1 MPSIQSITEQNLADA
16 ISSAKQRVVYVAPG
30 IWPEVA
36 KALADAWRRL
46 GAEQVTVILDIDP
59 EICRFGYGSIEG
71 LAIVAQVAQSLNQ
84 AIGQEPGIRIC
95 IVIADD
101 QTFIFSP
108 TPRLIECAPGTIPDT
123 ENPSGKAVT
132 TPKANGIVLAAPP
145 AAIERDLGA
154 TPELAAER
162 TIGNEAVDHQ
172 KVEEVTKDL
181 KQNPPK
187 KFDLARAVNVYNAAI
202 QFAELKVSGCQL
214 SGHKARLPSELLKVA
229 RNNPIL
235 DKKID
240 KSLRLIEDEDE
251 LVKNESDDLSEAKIF
266 AERKRIEEEFLVHV
280 RGGTVIDRKKKGDF
294 IKQVEALQALVGKF
308 AAHVKEKLNDRY
320 LSTAE
325 QLSAEL
331 LSDVFFDIPPRWTK
345 RLGRD
350 PKPEK
355 LKFLI
360 EESLLKSF
368 GNPDRRIN
376 AMKADVIFKD
386 VTYDMLNEPEFIA
399 TISEHFPDLKH
410 MEEYTAAKESKEP
423 ADDLFSPH

>member
-1 MPSIQSITEQNLADA
+1 MPSIQSITDQDLVQA
-16 ISSAKQRVVYVAPG
+16 IQGAHQRVLYVAPG

-36 KALADAWRRL
+36 HSLANAWNQL
-46 GAEQVTVILDIDP
+46 GAERVTVILDIDA
-59 EICRFGYGSIEG
+59 EICRFGYGSIDG
-71 LAIVAQVAQSLNQ
+71 LKIVQDAAQALGQ
-84 AIGQEPGIRIC
+84 AIGHEPGIRIC

-101 QTFIFSP
+101 KTFIFSP
-108 TPRLIECAPGTIPDT
+108 TPRLIESTPDNPTLPGTTSPR
-123 ENPSGKAVT
+123 
-132 TPKANGIVLAAPP
+132 ANGIVLASPP
-145 AAIERDLGA
+145 PSVEKDLGA
-154 TPELAAER
+154 KPDLLSER
-162 TIGNEAVDHQ
+162 TIGMEAVAHAE
-172 KVEEVTKDL
+172 VEEVAKDL
-181 KQNPPK
+181 QRNPPK
-187 KFDLARAVNVYNAAI
+187 TFDVARAVNVYNAAI

-251 LVKNESDDLSEAKIF
+251 LVTNEGDDLSEVKIF

-280 RGGTVIDRKKKGDF
+280 KGGTVIDRKKKGAF
-294 IKQVEALQALVGKF
+294 IKQVEALQALVEKF

-320 LSTAE
+320 LFTAE

-368 GNPDRRIN
+368 GSPDRRIN
-376 AMKADVIFKD
+376 AMKAEVVFKD
-386 VTYDMLNEPEFIA
+386 VTYDMLNEPQFIA

-410 MEEYTAAKESKEP
+410 MEEYTAAKEAPK
-423 ADDLFSPH
+423 DQTDLFSR

>member
-1 MPSIQSITEQNLADA
+1 MPSIQTITDQHLIDA
-16 ISSAKQRVVYVAPG
+16 IKAAKQRVVFVAPG

-36 KALADAWRRL
+36 QSLTDTWHRL
-46 GAEQVTVILDIDP
+46 GADQVSVILDIDS
-59 EICRFGYGSIEG
+59 EVCRFGYGSIKG
-71 LAIVAQVAQSLNQ
+71 LQLIKQAANQLNQ
-84 AIGQEPGIRIC
+84 AVGHEPGIRIC
-95 IVIADD
+95 IVIADE

-108 TPRLIECAPGTIPDT
+108 TPRLIESSPDSPLVPGITVPR
-123 ENPSGKAVT
+123 
-132 TPKANGIVLAAPP
+132 ANGIVLSSPPP
-145 AAIERDLGA
+145 AVEKDLGA
-154 TPELAAER
+154 TPDQVTER
-162 TIGNEAVDHQ
+162 TIGMEAVDPGA
-172 KVEEVTKDL
+172 VETVAKEL
-181 KQNPPK
+181 EQNPPK
-187 KFDLARAVNVYNAAI
+187 TFDVARAVNVYNAAI

-229 RNNPIL
+229 RNNPVL

-251 LVKNESDDLSEAKIF
+251 LVKNENDDLSEAKIF

-294 IKQVEALQALVGKF
+294 IKQVEALQTLVGKF
-308 AAHVKEKLNDRY
+308 AEHVKEKLNDRY

-368 GNPDRRIN
+368 GSPDRRIN
-376 AMKADVIFKD
+376 AMKAEVIFKD

-410 MEEYTAAKESKEP
+410 MEEYTAAKESPKKPE
-423 ADDLFSPH
+423 DLVLAP

>member
-1 MPSIQSITEQNLADA
+1 MPSIQSITEQDLADA
-16 ISSAKQRVVYVAPG
+16 IKKAKQRVVYVAPG

-36 KALADAWRRL
+36 QVLADSWHRL
-46 GAEQVTVILDIDP
+46 GAEQVTVILDIDA

-71 LAIVAQVAQSLNQ
+71 LEIVKETASALTQ
-84 AIGQEPGIRIC
+84 AIGHEPGIRIC

-108 TPRLIECAPGTIPDT
+108 TPRLIECAPGTIQDP
-123 ENPSGKAVT
+123 ENPSGQAVT
-132 TPKANGIVLAAPP
+132 TPRANGIVLVAPP

-172 KVEEVTKDL
+172 KVEEVAKDL

-214 SGHKARLPSELLKVA
+214 SGHKASLPSELIKVA
-229 RNNPIL
+229 RKNPAL

-240 KSLRLIEDEDE
+240 KSLRLIEDEDDLINNKE
-251 LVKNESDDLSEAKIF
+251 LSEDTIF
-266 AERKRIEEEFLVHV
+266 TERKRIEKAFLVHV
-280 RGGTVIDRKKKGDF
+280 KGGTVIDRKKKAEL
-294 IKQVEALQALVGKF
+294 IKQVAAFQALIEKF
-308 AAHVKEKLNDRY
+308 AAQVKVSLNDRY
-320 LSTAE
+320 ITTAE

-331 LSDVFFDIPPRWTK
+331 LPDVLHDIPQRWLK
-345 RLGRD
+345 RLGQNPNSD
-350 PKPEK
+350 K

-386 VTYDMLNEPEFIA
+386 VTYEMLNEPDFIT

-423 ADDLFSPH
+423 ADDLFSDSR